1 MNIIVRP
8 FSSAPLWFS
17 FSCHCTSSFFSFSTS
32 PPHSWATPIPHAPT
46 SQSVQCSNITFSFTQ
61 QLIISFLNPPSPRH
75 PTLMV
80 SPNIIHISSFK
91 TLASNMLWDTYFS
104 HKKSKFLKTAISTS
118 GIDSLAMTA
127 VKRNISILLEIIQP
141 ACFGAGCYIEMAT
154 SYH

>member
-1 MNIIVRP
+1 MMVRP

-46 SQSVQCSNITFSFTQ
+46 SQSVQCSNIIFFFTQ
-61 QLIISFLNPPSPRH
+61 QLIISFFKPPPH

-91 TLASNMLWDTYFS
+91 TLASNKLWDTYFS
-104 HKKSKFLKTAISTS
+104 HKKSKFLKTAISTP

-127 VKRNISILLEIIQP
+127 VKRNISILLEILVDISK
-141 ACFGAGCYIEMAT
+141 T
-154 SYH
+154 